1 MSLADIAS
9 DFGAALG
16 VPEPS
21 AQTTYHVAVEPVE
34 STSPTSAFLVA
45 VSADTA
51 PTAGVVR
58 TEKDFELLQ
67 SALQTANHDK
77 AFKFGLPKL
86 PPRPRSL
93 FRAGGKS
100 AEQERAAALQ
110 AHLAELVTHPEVV
123 QIAAFQAFISAA
135 AAAPAAAPEPGSPPV
150 RAREGS
156 GALGSGALTKL
167 PAAIV
172 RAASRYPGADK
183 KASTS
188 VKLTWTDAEGE
199 EKSAELPI
207 LEPTEGMGNRV
218 IDVRSLAAKTG
229 FFTHD
234 PGFTSTSSCESC
246 ITFIDGDKGV
256 LLHRGYAISDL
267 AANCTFPE
275 VAFLLME
282 GELPDASH
290 LDDFTKELGSHAM
303 VHEKLIGFY
312 QGFKSDAHPM
322 AIMVRSSARN
332 SARNSWRNSWRNSL
346 TPPPRLSGRRRRR
359 PLRLLPRLGQ
369 HPRRRPAPALRR
381 PPRREDADDRGD
393 RPQDGGGPARRLPEH
408 AARLRRQLP
417 PHDVRH
423 AVRLGRVSSME
434 PHTRCSTSLTSR
446 TSLHSRCAPYVVN
459 PVHARALETIFIL
472 HADHEQNAS
481 TSTVRIASSSQA
493 NPFACM
499 AAGIAS
505 LWGPAHGGANEAA
518 LRMLTEIGSV
528 GAWASNRWDSPLYRP
543 PTHHAPRSS
552 LSSGRRDPRLSGAR
566 EGQGGP
572 DAADGLRP
580 PRVQELRPARQA
592 DGEGV
597 QGGARVGGRHRLPRA
612 RDRAAAGAGAQFRR
626 NPGAILA
633 QFGAMILTPHP
644 LAQIALEDEYFVKR
658 KLYPNVDFY
667 SGIVLRALGIPVNM
681 FTVLFAV
688 ARSVGWLA
696 QWNES
701 FGDPSQR
708 ICRPRQLYHG
718 TTPREFAP
726 MEAR

>member
-16 VPEPS
+16 VPEPT

-332 SARNSWRNSWRNSL
+332 SARNSAQFSQAIRRNSL
-346 TPPPRLSGRRRRR
+346 TPHPYSQVGVVGALSAFYPDSVNIHDADQRRLSAVRLVAKMPTIAAIAHKTAVGQPVVYPNTQLGFAANFLHMMFATPCAWDASRAWSLTRAVPHHSPHAPPSTSGARRTSSTRCTRARSRRSSSSTPTTSRTRARRRCGSRRRRR
-359 PLRLLPRLGQ
+359 RTRSRAWRRGSRRCGAPPTAA
-369 HPRRRPAPALRR
+369 PTRRRCGCSPRSDRSALGPRTDGTRRSTAHPLTTHPAP
-381 PPRREDADDRGD
+381 PSPQVDAIPDF
-393 RPQDGGGPARRLPEH
+393 L
-408 AARLRRQLP
+408 
-417 PHDVRH
+417 
-423 AVRLGRVSSME
+423 
-434 PHTRCSTSLTSR
+434 
-446 TSLHSRCAPYVVN
+446 
-459 PVHARALETIFIL
+459 ARAKDK
-472 HADHEQNAS
+472 AD
-481 TSTVRIASSSQA
+481 
-493 NPFACM
+493 
-499 AAGIAS
+499 
-505 LWGPAHGGANEAA
+505 
-518 LRMLTEIGSV
+518 
-528 GAWASNRWDSPLYRP
+528 
-543 PTHHAPRSS
+543 PTRLMGFGHRVYKNY
-552 LSSGRRDPRLSGAR
+552 DPRAKLMAKVCKEVLES
-566 EGQGGP
+566 
-572 DAADGLRP
+572 
-580 PRVQELRPARQA
+580 
-592 DGEGV
+592 EGV
-597 QGGARVGGRHRLPRA
+597 TDCPELAIAQRLEQARNSA
-612 RDRAAAGAGAQFRR
+612 
-626 NPGAILA
+626 AILA
-633 QFGAMILTPHP
+633 QFWRNS
-644 LAQIALEDEYFVKR
+644 AQ
-658 KLYPNVDFY
+658 
-667 SGIVLRALGIPVNM
+667 
-681 FTVLFAV
+681 
-688 ARSVGWLA
+688 
-696 QWNES
+696 
-701 FGDPSQR
+701 
-708 ICRPRQLYHG
+708 
-718 TTPREFAP
+718 
-726 MEAR
+726 

>member
-16 VPEPS
+16 VPEPT

-156 GALGSGALTKL
+156 GALGSTEKWKL

-172 RAASRYPGADK
+172 RAASRHPGADK

-322 AIMVRSSARN
+322 AIMVRAIMARKFG
-332 SARNSWRNSWRNSL
+332 AILGAIRRNSL
-346 TPPPRLSGRRRRR
+346 TPRPYSQVGVVGALSAFYPDSVNIHDADQRRLSAVRLVAKMPTIAAIAHKTAVGQPVVYPNTQLGFAANFLHMMFATPCAWDASRAWSLTRAVPHHPPHAPPSTSGARRTSSTRCTRARSRRSSSSTPTTSRTRARRRCGSRRRRR
-359 PLRLLPRLGQ
+359 RTRSRAWRRGSRRCGAPPTAAPTRRRYGCSPRSDRSALGPRTDGTRRSTA
-369 HPRRRPAPALRR
+369 HPRTTHPAP
-381 PPRREDADDRGD
+381 PSPQVDAIPDF
-393 RPQDGGGPARRLPEH
+393 L
-408 AARLRRQLP
+408 
-417 PHDVRH
+417 
-423 AVRLGRVSSME
+423 
-434 PHTRCSTSLTSR
+434 
-446 TSLHSRCAPYVVN
+446 
-459 PVHARALETIFIL
+459 ARAKDK
-472 HADHEQNAS
+472 AD
-481 TSTVRIASSSQA
+481 
-493 NPFACM
+493 
-499 AAGIAS
+499 
-505 LWGPAHGGANEAA
+505 
-518 LRMLTEIGSV
+518 
-528 GAWASNRWDSPLYRP
+528 
-543 PTHHAPRSS
+543 PTRLMGFGHRVYKNY
-552 LSSGRRDPRLSGAR
+552 DPRAKLMAKVCKEVLES
-566 EGQGGP
+566 
-572 DAADGLRP
+572 
-580 PRVQELRPARQA
+580 
-592 DGEGV
+592 EGV
-597 QGGARVGGRHRLPRA
+597 TDCPELAIAQRLEQARNSA
-612 RDRAAAGAGAQFRR
+612 
-626 NPGAILA
+626 AILA
-633 QFGAMILTPHP
+633 QFWRNS
-644 LAQIALEDEYFVKR
+644 AQ
-658 KLYPNVDFY
+658 
-667 SGIVLRALGIPVNM
+667 
-681 FTVLFAV
+681 
-688 ARSVGWLA
+688 
-696 QWNES
+696 
-701 FGDPSQR
+701 
-708 ICRPRQLYHG
+708 
-718 TTPREFAP
+718 
-726 MEAR
+726 

>member
-16 VPEPS
+16 VPEPT

-218 IDVRSLAAKTG
+218 IDVRSLAAQFSAQFGATLLSAHHTSLQVRSLAAKTG

-322 AIMVRSSARN
+322 AIMVRAIMARKFG
-332 SARNSWRNSWRNSL
+332 AILGAIRRNSL
-346 TPPPRLSGRRRRR
+346 TPQSVLSGRRRRR

-408 AARLRRQLP
+408 AAGLRRQLP
-417 PHDVRH
+417 PHDVRD

-528 GAWASNRWDSPLYRP
+528 GAWASNR
-543 PTHHAPRSS
+543 
-552 LSSGRRDPRLSGAR
+552 
-566 EGQGGP
+566 
-572 DAADGLRP
+572 
-580 PRVQELRPARQA
+580 
-592 DGEGV
+592 
-597 QGGARVGGRHRLPRA
+597 
-612 RDRAAAGAGAQFRR
+612 
-626 NPGAILA
+626 
-633 QFGAMILTPHP
+633 
-644 LAQIALEDEYFVKR
+644 
-658 KLYPNVDFY
+658 
-667 SGIVLRALGIPVNM
+667 
-681 FTVLFAV
+681 
-688 ARSVGWLA
+688 
-696 QWNES
+696 
-701 FGDPSQR
+701 
-708 ICRPRQLYHG
+708 
-718 TTPREFAP
+718 
-726 MEAR
+726 

>member
-156 GALGSGALTKL
+156 GALGSTEKWKL

-172 RAASRYPGADK
+172 RAASRHPGADK

-322 AIMVRSSARN
+322 AIMVRAIMARK
-332 SARNSWRNSWRNSL
+332 
-346 TPPPRLSGRRRRR
+346 
-359 PLRLLPRLGQ
+359 
-369 HPRRRPAPALRR
+369 
-381 PPRREDADDRGD
+381 
-393 RPQDGGGPARRLPEH
+393 
-408 AARLRRQLP
+408 
-417 PHDVRH
+417 
-423 AVRLGRVSSME
+423 
-434 PHTRCSTSLTSR
+434 
-446 TSLHSRCAPYVVN
+446 
-459 PVHARALETIFIL
+459 F
-472 HADHEQNAS
+472 
-481 TSTVRIASSSQA
+481 
-493 NPFACM
+493 
-499 AAGIAS
+499 
-505 LWGPAHGGANEAA
+505 
-518 LRMLTEIGSV
+518 
-528 GAWASNRWDSPLYRP
+528 
-543 PTHHAPRSS
+543 
-552 LSSGRRDPRLSGAR
+552 
-566 EGQGGP
+566 
-572 DAADGLRP
+572 
-580 PRVQELRPARQA
+580 
-592 DGEGV
+592 
-597 QGGARVGGRHRLPRA
+597 
-612 RDRAAAGAGAQFRR
+612 GAQFL
-626 NPGAILA
+626 AQFLA
-633 QFGAMILTPHP
+633 QFGAIL
-644 LAQIALEDEYFVKR
+644 
-658 KLYPNVDFY
+658 
-667 SGIVLRALGIPVNM
+667 
-681 FTVLFAV
+681 
-688 ARSVGWLA
+688 
-696 QWNES
+696 
-701 FGDPSQR
+701 
-708 ICRPRQLYHG
+708 
-718 TTPREFAP
+718 
-726 MEAR
+726 

>member
-156 GALGSGALTKL
+156 GALGSTEKWKL

-172 RAASRYPGADK
+172 RAASRHPGADK

-322 AIMVRSSARN
+322 AIMVRAIMARKFG
-332 SARNSWRNSWRNSL
+332 AILGAIRRNSL
-346 TPPPRLSGRRRRR
+346 TPRPYSQVGVVGALSAFYPDSVNIHDADQRRLSAVRLVAKMPTIAAIAHKTAVGQPVVYPNTQLGFAANFLHMMFATPCAWDASRAWSLTRAVPHHSPHAPPSTSGARRTSSTRCTRARSRRSSSSTPTTSRTRARRRCGSRRRRR
-359 PLRLLPRLGQ
+359 RTRSRAWRRGSRRCGAPPTAA
-369 HPRRRPAPALRR
+369 PTRRRC
-381 PPRREDADDRGD
+381 G
-393 RPQDGGGPARRLPEH
+393 
-408 AARLRRQLP
+408 
-417 PHDVRH
+417 
-423 AVRLGRVSSME
+423 
-434 PHTRCSTSLTSR
+434 C
-446 TSLHSRCAPYVVN
+446 
-459 PVHARALETIFIL
+459 
-472 HADHEQNAS
+472 
-481 TSTVRIASSSQA
+481 
-493 NPFACM
+493 
-499 AAGIAS
+499 
-505 LWGPAHGGANEAA
+505 
-518 LRMLTEIGSV
+518 
-528 GAWASNRWDSPLYRP
+528 
-543 PTHHAPRSS
+543 
-552 LSSGRRDPRLSGAR
+552 
-566 EGQGGP
+566 
-572 DAADGLRP
+572 
-580 PRVQELRPARQA
+580 
-592 DGEGV
+592 
-597 QGGARVGGRHRLPRA
+597 
-612 RDRAAAGAGAQFRR
+612 
-626 NPGAILA
+626 
-633 QFGAMILTPHP
+633 
-644 LAQIALEDEYFVKR
+644 
-658 KLYPNVDFY
+658 
-667 SGIVLRALGIPVNM
+667 
-681 FTVLFAV
+681 
-688 ARSVGWLA
+688 
-696 QWNES
+696 
-701 FGDPSQR
+701 
-708 ICRPRQLYHG
+708 
-718 TTPREFAP
+718 
-726 MEAR
+726 

>member
-21 AQTTYHVAVEPVE
+21 AQTTYHVAVEPGE

-51 PTAGVVR
+51 PTEGVVR

-67 SALQTANHDK
+67 SALQAANHDK

-100 AEQERAAALQ
+100 AEAERAAALQ

-123 QIAAFQAFISAA
+123 QIAAFQAFISA
-135 AAAPAAAPEPGSPPV
+135 PPV

-156 GALGSGALTKL
+156 GALGSGEKWKL

-282 GELPDASH
+282 GELVLSRDPI
-290 LDDFTKELGSHAM
+290 SHAP
-303 VHEKLIGFY
+303 HSHIG
-312 QGFKSDAHPM
+312 G
-322 AIMVRSSARN
+322 V
-332 SARNSWRNSWRNSL
+332 
-346 TPPPRLSGRRRRR
+346 
-359 PLRLLPRLGQ
+359 
-369 HPRRRPAPALRR
+369 
-381 PPRREDADDRGD
+381 
-393 RPQDGGGPARRLPEH
+393 
-408 AARLRRQLP
+408 AAR
-417 PHDVRH
+417 
-423 AVRLGRVSSME
+423 
-434 PHTRCSTSLTSR
+434 
-446 TSLHSRCAPYVVN
+446 
-459 PVHARALETIFIL
+459 
-472 HADHEQNAS
+472 
-481 TSTVRIASSSQA
+481 
-493 NPFACM
+493 
-499 AAGIAS
+499 
-505 LWGPAHGGANEAA
+505 GGA
-518 LRMLTEIGSV
+518 
-528 GAWASNRWDSPLYRP
+528 
-543 PTHHAPRSS
+543 
-552 LSSGRRDPRLSGAR
+552 
-566 EGQGGP
+566 
-572 DAADGLRP
+572 
-580 PRVQELRPARQA
+580 
-592 DGEGV
+592 
-597 QGGARVGGRHRLPRA
+597 
-612 RDRAAAGAGAQFRR
+612 
-626 NPGAILA
+626 
-633 QFGAMILTPHP
+633 PH
-644 LAQIALEDEYFVKR
+644 V
-658 KLYPNVDFY
+658 
-667 SGIVLRALGIPVNM
+667 
-681 FTVLFAV
+681 
-688 ARSVGWLA
+688 
-696 QWNES
+696 
-701 FGDPSQR
+701 
-708 ICRPRQLYHG
+708 
-718 TTPREFAP
+718 
-726 MEAR
+726 